1 MYLCVYIAVYL
12 CVYIAVYLCVYLGS
26 CGVPGAYPRERNQ
39 SSSKVGGRFSSPS
52 SHCIPGSCH
61 WAGPK
66 AALPGDP
73 TAVTPS
79 ATIPWAHTWHC
90 GDVVCQVTL
99 PCHGSCVLPRHP
111 KPPCASH
118 GFSHTSHTSL
128 CIPNSSYASH
138 TSPLPLI
145 YPPLHITQ
153 IPLLQPSIPSIQPYG
168 YSRHPPPCI
177 SHLPYGSHTLHLC
190 FTHPSHLMCPPSP
203 SHTSLVHSRHF
214 PSHTSPGHPLCIP
227 HAHPCTFHKHS
238 PMSSAPLLHVPHT
251 P

>member
-1 MYLCVYIAVYL
+1 M
-12 CVYIAVYLCVYLGS
+12 
-26 CGVPGAYPRERNQ
+26 PGAYPRERNQ

-79 ATIPWAHTWHC
+79 ATFPWAHTWHC

-99 PCHGSCVLPRHP
+99 PCHGSCMLPMHP

-128 CIPNSSYASH
+128 CIPNSSYASN

-145 YPPLHITQ
+145 HPPLHITY
-153 IPLLQPSIPSIQPYG
+153 ISLLQPSIPSIQPYG
-168 YSRHPPPCI
+168 YSRHPPPCM
-177 SHLPYGSHTLHLC
+177 SHLPYGYHTLHLC
-190 FTHPSHLMCPPSP
+190 FTHPSHLMCPPSQSTHP
-203 SHTSLVHSRHF
+203 WCT
-214 PSHTSPGHPLCIP
+214 PGTSPHTLHPGTPSAFHTHIPAHSTNTPPCPLHHSCMSPTPPEHVTCIP
-227 HAHPCTFHKHS
+227 FIPRDIPAFQPPQAMYHC
-238 PMSSAPLLHVPHT
+238 L
-251 P
+251 